1 MVTND
6 GEDDEVWVGGP
17 LVVDEPLVR
26 PFAVTGG
33 RTVSD
38 RPIDMLA
45 FVLATGAAPPPGAGL
60 GPEHLA
66 IVDLCPHRLL
76 SVAEVSAYLKLPLG
90 TVRVLL
96 GDLLDRNLVEIQEP
110 RAASGDVTEATLQA
124 VINGIR
130 AL

>member
-1 MVTND
+1 MTDD
-6 GEDDEVWVGGP
+6 GEEEEAWASGP

-45 FVLATGAAPPPGAGL
+45 FVIATGAVPPPGVGL

-66 IVDLCPHRLL
+66 IVDLCQRRLL

-96 GDLLDRNLVEIQEP
+96 SDLLDRDFVEIQEP
-110 RAASGDVTEATLQA
+110 RSSTHDFTDETLQA

>member
-1 MVTND
+1 MTND
-6 GEDDEVWVGGP
+6 GEEEEAWASGP

-38 RPIDMLA
+38 RPIDMVA
-45 FVLATGAAPPPGAGL
+45 FVIATGAAPPTGAGL

-66 IVDLCPHRLL
+66 IVDLCPRRLL
-76 SVAEVSAYLKLPLG
+76 SVAEVSAYLNLPLG
-90 TVRVLL
+90 TIRVLL
-96 GDLLDRNLVEIQEP
+96 SDLLDRNLVEIQEP
-110 RAASGDVTEATLQA
+110 RPARDDFTDETLQA
-124 VINGIR
+124 VIDGIR